1 MCLSDL
7 HTGEAFGLHAAFW
20 RRALSTFAESAK
32 NETIIAK
39 LDAASGT
46 GCEALWRSKLRA
58 RRFCD
63 HAFAGPATFV
73 LLLDFYAG
81 EALGV
86 VPQDVLQLVL
96 GETGGGERME
106 LLGGVPHGEVA
117 AEHDAVGAPH
127 ARELHRAALS

>member
-7 HTGEAFGLHAAFW
+7 HAGEAFGLHAAFW
-20 RRALSTFAESAK
+20 RRVLSTFAESAK

-46 GCEALWRSKLRA
+46 GCEAFVEIQAPCAPLLR
-58 RRFCD
+58 
-63 HAFAGPATFV
+63 HAFAGPAAFV

-86 VPQDVLQLVL
+86 MPQDVLQLIL
-96 GETGGGERME
+96 GEAGGGERAVF
-106 LLGGVPHGEVA
+106 LGGVPHGEVA